1 MNIEDLKLEHSPGA
15 QIGLVEIQ
23 VLPEAAERLSEQLDP
38 KRLAT
43 GLMPLVVAIDG
54 PAGSGKSSV
63 SKAVAERLSF
73 GYLDTGAG
81 YRAFALHA
89 INNPGSPL
97 EELLKSFDYEIS
109 LDPQKAEVLLGGVDV
124 TSEIRT
130 QEVAS
135 RVSEFAREPNRCA
148 LFSTRMPGPRVALCG
163 LDGIVSEGRDLT
175 TVVFVDAG
183 VRILLT
189 ASEEVRLQRRS
200 AEKTESTENLKARD
214 ASDSKVVE
222 FMAPAEGSEA
232 N

>member
-1 MNIEDLKLEHSPGA
+1 
-15 QIGLVEIQ
+15 
-23 VLPEAAERLSEQLDP
+23 
-38 KRLAT
+38 
-43 GLMPLVVAIDG
+43 MPIVVAIDG

-63 SKAVAERLSF
+63 SKTVAERLGY

-89 INNPGSPL
+89 INNPGSSL
-97 EELLKSFDYEIS
+97 EELLDSFDYKIS
-109 LDPQKAEVLLGGVDV
+109 LDPLNPEVLLAGVGV
-124 TSEIRT
+124 TGEIRT

-135 RVSEFAREPNRCA
+135 RVSEFAREPRVRA
-148 LFSTRMPGPRVALCG
+148 LQHQDARSRISFCSLAGVVC
-163 LDGIVSEGRDLT
+163 EGRDLT
-175 TVVFVDAG
+175 TVVFVDAD

-222 FMAPAEGSEA
+222 FMAPAAGVKLIDTSHLSFEESAKAVIAEIEGSRA
-232 N
+232 

>member
-1 MNIEDLKLEHSPGA
+1 
-15 QIGLVEIQ
+15 
-23 VLPEAAERLSEQLDP
+23 
-38 KRLAT
+38 
-43 GLMPLVVAIDG
+43 MPIVVAIDG

-63 SKAVAERLSF
+63 SKAVAERLGY

-89 INNPGSPL
+89 ISNPGSSL
-97 EELLKSFDYEIS
+97 EELLNSFDYEIS
-109 LDPQKAEVLLGGVDV
+109 LDPLRPQVLLAGEDV

-135 RVSEFAREPNRCA
+135 RVSEFAREQRVRA
-148 LFSTRMPGPRVALCG
+148 LQHQDARTRIALCG
-163 LDGIVSEGRDLT
+163 LQGVVSEGRDLT
-175 TVVFVDAG
+175 TVVFADAD

-222 FMAPAEGSEA
+222 FMAPAEGVKLIDTSHLSFEESVEA
-232 N
+232 VIAEIERSRA

>member
-1 MNIEDLKLEHSPGA
+1 
-15 QIGLVEIQ
+15 
-23 VLPEAAERLSEQLDP
+23 
-38 KRLAT
+38 
-43 GLMPLVVAIDG
+43 MPIVVAVDG

-63 SKAVAERLSF
+63 SKAVAERLGY

-97 EELLKSFDYEIS
+97 EELLNSFEYEIS
-109 LDPQKAEVLLGGVDV
+109 LDPLKPQVLLAGEDV
-124 TSEIRT
+124 TNEIRT

-135 RVSEFAREPNRCA
+135 RVSEFAREQRVRA
-148 LFSTRMPGPRVALCG
+148 LQHQDARTRIALSGLPGV
-163 LDGIVSEGRDLT
+163 VSEGRDLT
-175 TVVFVDAG
+175 TVVFADAD

-189 ASEEVRLQRRS
+189 ASEEIRLQRRS

-222 FMAPAEGSEA
+222 FMAPAEGVKLIDTSHLSFEESVEA
-232 N
+232 VIAEIERSRA

>member
-1 MNIEDLKLEHSPGA
+1 
-15 QIGLVEIQ
+15 
-23 VLPEAAERLSEQLDP
+23 
-38 KRLAT
+38 
-43 GLMPLVVAIDG
+43 MPIVVAIDG

-63 SKAVAERLSF
+63 SKAVAERLGY

-89 INNPGSPL
+89 INNPGSSL
-97 EELLKSFDYEIS
+97 EDLLNSFNYEIS
-109 LDPQKAEVLLGGVDV
+109 LDPLKPQVLLSGVDV
-124 TSEIRT
+124 TGQIRT

-135 RVSEFAREPNRCA
+135 RVSEFAREQRVRA
-148 LFSTRMPGPRVALCG
+148 LQHHDARSRIASCG
-163 LDGIVSEGRDLT
+163 LGGVVSEGRDLT
-175 TVVFVDAG
+175 TVVLVDAD

-222 FMAPAEGSEA
+222 FMAPAEGVKLIDTSHLSFEESVEA
-232 N
+232 VITEIEGSRA

>member
-1 MNIEDLKLEHSPGA
+1 
-15 QIGLVEIQ
+15 
-23 VLPEAAERLSEQLDP
+23 
-38 KRLAT
+38 
-43 GLMPLVVAIDG
+43 MPIVVAIDG

-63 SKAVAERLSF
+63 SKAVAERLGY

-97 EELLKSFDYEIS
+97 EELLNSFDYEIS
-109 LDPQKAEVLLGGVDV
+109 LDPLKPQVLLAGEDV

-135 RVSEFAREPNRCA
+135 RVSEFAREQRVRA
-148 LFSTRMPGPRVALCG
+148 LQHQDARTRIAMCG
-163 LDGIVSEGRDLT
+163 LQGVVSEGRDLT
-175 TVVFVDAG
+175 TVVFADAD

-189 ASEEVRLQRRS
+189 ASEEIRLQRRS

-222 FMAPAEGSEA
+222 FMAPAEGVKLIDTSHLSFEESVEA
-232 N
+232 VIAEIERSRA

>member
-1 MNIEDLKLEHSPGA
+1 
-15 QIGLVEIQ
+15 
-23 VLPEAAERLSEQLDP
+23 
-38 KRLAT
+38 
-43 GLMPLVVAIDG
+43 MPIVVAIDG

-63 SKAVAERLSF
+63 SKAVAERLGY

-97 EELLKSFDYEIS
+97 EELLNSFEYEIS
-109 LDPQKAEVLLGGVDV
+109 LDPLKPQVLLAGEDV
-124 TSEIRT
+124 TNEIRT

-135 RVSEFAREPNRCA
+135 KVSEFAREQRVRA
-148 LFSTRMPGPRVALCG
+148 LQHQDARTRIASCG
-163 LDGIVSEGRDLT
+163 LQGVVSEGRDLT
-175 TVVFVDAG
+175 TVVFADAD

-189 ASEEVRLQRRS
+189 ASEEIRLQRRS

-222 FMAPAEGSEA
+222 FMAPAEGVKLIDTSHLSFEESVEEVIA
-232 N
+232 EIERSRA

>member
-1 MNIEDLKLEHSPGA
+1 M
-15 QIGLVEIQ
+15 
-23 VLPEAAERLSEQLDP
+23 P
-38 KRLAT
+38 K
-43 GLMPLVVAIDG
+43 VVAIDG

-63 SKAVAERLSF
+63 SKSVAERLGY

-89 INNPGSPL
+89 INSPGSPIEDL
-97 EELLKSFDYEIS
+97 VNSFDYEIS
-109 LDPQKAEVLLGGVDV
+109 LDPLRPQVLLAGEDV

-135 RVSEFAREPNRCA
+135 TVSEFAREQRVRA
-148 LFSTRMPGPRVALCG
+148 LQHQDARTRIALCG
-163 LDGIVSEGRDLT
+163 LQGVVSEGRDLT
-175 TVVFVDAG
+175 TVVFADAD

-222 FMAPAEGSEA
+222 FMAPAEGVKLIDTSHLSFEESVEA
-232 N
+232 VIAEIERSRA

>member
-1 MNIEDLKLEHSPGA
+1 
-15 QIGLVEIQ
+15 
-23 VLPEAAERLSEQLDP
+23 
-38 KRLAT
+38 
-43 GLMPLVVAIDG
+43 MPIVVAIDG

-63 SKAVAERLSF
+63 SKAVAGRLGY

-97 EELLKSFDYEIS
+97 EELLNSFDYEIS
-109 LDPQKAEVLLGGVDV
+109 LDPLKPQVLLAGEDV
-124 TSEIRT
+124 TNEIRT

-135 RVSEFAREPNRCA
+135 RVSEFAREQRVRA
-148 LFSTRMPGPRVALCG
+148 LQHQDARTRIALSGLPGV
-163 LDGIVSEGRDLT
+163 VSEGRDLT
-175 TVVFVDAG
+175 TVVFADAD

-189 ASEEVRLQRRS
+189 ASEEIRLQRRS

-222 FMAPAEGSEA
+222 FMAPAEGVKLIDTSHLSFEESVEA
-232 N
+232 VIAEIERSRA

>member
-1 MNIEDLKLEHSPGA
+1 
-15 QIGLVEIQ
+15 
-23 VLPEAAERLSEQLDP
+23 
-38 KRLAT
+38 
-43 GLMPLVVAIDG
+43 MPIVVAIDG

-63 SKAVAERLSF
+63 SKAVAERLGY

-89 INNPGSPL
+89 INNPGSSL

-109 LDPQKAEVLLGGVDV
+109 LDPLKPQVSLAGEDV
-124 TSEIRT
+124 TNEIRT

-135 RVSEFAREPNRCA
+135 RVSEFAREQRVRA
-148 LFSTRMPGPRVALCG
+148 LQHQDARTRIASCG
-163 LDGIVSEGRDLT
+163 LQGVVSEGRDLT
-175 TVVFVDAG
+175 TVVFADAD

-189 ASEEVRLQRRS
+189 ASEEIRLQRRS

-222 FMAPAEGSEA
+222 FMAPAEGVKLIDTSHLSFEESVEA
-232 N
+232 VIAEIERSRA

>member
-1 MNIEDLKLEHSPGA
+1 
-15 QIGLVEIQ
+15 
-23 VLPEAAERLSEQLDP
+23 
-38 KRLAT
+38 
-43 GLMPLVVAIDG
+43 MPIVVAIDG

-63 SKAVAERLSF
+63 SKAVAERLGY

-89 INNPGSPL
+89 INNPGSSL
-97 EELLKSFDYEIS
+97 EELLNSFDYEIS
-109 LDPQKAEVLLGGVDV
+109 LDSLRPQVLLAGVDV
-124 TSEIRT
+124 TGEIRT

-135 RVSEFAREPNRCA
+135 RVSEFAREQRVRA
-148 LFSTRMPGPRVALCG
+148 LQHQDARTRIALCG
-163 LDGIVSEGRDLT
+163 LQGVVSEGRDLT
-175 TVVFVDAG
+175 TVVFADAD

-222 FMAPAEGSEA
+222 FMAPAEGVKL
-232 N
+232 

>member
-1 MNIEDLKLEHSPGA
+1 
-15 QIGLVEIQ
+15 
-23 VLPEAAERLSEQLDP
+23 
-38 KRLAT
+38 
-43 GLMPLVVAIDG
+43 MPIVVAIDG

-63 SKAVAERLSF
+63 SKAVAERLGY

-89 INNPGSPL
+89 INNPGSSL
-97 EELLKSFDYEIS
+97 EELLNSFDYEIS
-109 LDPQKAEVLLGGVDV
+109 LDPLRPQVLLAGEDV

-135 RVSEFAREPNRCA
+135 RVSEFAREQRVRA
-148 LFSTRMPGPRVALCG
+148 LQHQDARTRIALCG
-163 LDGIVSEGRDLT
+163 LQGVVSEGRDLT
-175 TVVFVDAG
+175 TVVFADAD

-222 FMAPAEGSEA
+222 FMAPAEGVKLIDTSHLSFEESVEA
-232 N
+232 VIAEIERSRA

>member
-1 MNIEDLKLEHSPGA
+1 
-15 QIGLVEIQ
+15 
-23 VLPEAAERLSEQLDP
+23 
-38 KRLAT
+38 
-43 GLMPLVVAIDG
+43 MPIVVAVDG

-63 SKAVAERLSF
+63 SKAVAERLGY

-97 EELLKSFDYEIS
+97 EELLNSFEYEIS
-109 LDPQKAEVLLGGVDV
+109 LDPLKSQVLLAGEDV

-135 RVSEFAREPNRCA
+135 RVSEFAREQRVRA
-148 LFSTRMPGPRVALCG
+148 LQHQDARSRIALCG
-163 LDGIVSEGRDLT
+163 LQGVVSEGRDLT
-175 TVVFVDAG
+175 TVVFTDAD

-222 FMAPAEGSEA
+222 FMAPAEGVKLIDTSHLSFEESVEA
-232 N
+232 VISVIERSRA

>member
-1 MNIEDLKLEHSPGA
+1 
-15 QIGLVEIQ
+15 
-23 VLPEAAERLSEQLDP
+23 
-38 KRLAT
+38 
-43 GLMPLVVAIDG
+43 MPIVVAIDG

-63 SKAVAERLSF
+63 SKAVAERLGY

-89 INNPGSPL
+89 INNPGSSL
-97 EELLKSFDYEIS
+97 EELLDSFDYEIS
-109 LDPQKAEVLLGGVDV
+109 LDPLNPEVLLAGAGV
-124 TSEIRT
+124 TGEIRT

-135 RVSEFAREPNRCA
+135 RVSEFAREPRVRA
-148 LFSTRMPGPRVALCG
+148 LQHRDARSRISLCSLAG
-163 LDGIVSEGRDLT
+163 VVCEGRDLT
-175 TVVFVDAG
+175 TVVFVDAD

-222 FMAPAEGSEA
+222 FMAPAAGVKLIDTSHLSFEESVEAVVAEIEGSRA
-232 N
+232 

>member
-1 MNIEDLKLEHSPGA
+1 
-15 QIGLVEIQ
+15 
-23 VLPEAAERLSEQLDP
+23 
-38 KRLAT
+38 
-43 GLMPLVVAIDG
+43 MPIVVAIDG

-63 SKAVAERLSF
+63 SKAVAERIGY

-89 INNPGSPL
+89 INNPGSSL
-97 EELLKSFDYEIS
+97 EELLNSFDYEIS
-109 LDPQKAEVLLGGVDV
+109 LDPLRPQVLLAGVDV
-124 TSEIRT
+124 TGEIRT

-135 RVSEFAREPNRCA
+135 RVTEFAREQRVRVLQHQDA
-148 LFSTRMPGPRVALCG
+148 RTRIALCG
-163 LDGIVSEGRDLT
+163 LQGVVSEGRDLT
-175 TVVFVDAG
+175 TVVFSDAD

-222 FMAPAEGSEA
+222 FMAPAEGVKLIDTSHLSFEESVEA
-232 N
+232 VIAEIERSRA